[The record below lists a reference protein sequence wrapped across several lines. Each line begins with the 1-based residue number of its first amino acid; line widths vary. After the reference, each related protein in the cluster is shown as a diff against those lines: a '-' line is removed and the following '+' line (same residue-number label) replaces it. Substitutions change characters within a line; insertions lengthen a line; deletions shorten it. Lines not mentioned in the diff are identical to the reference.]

1 MGELQN
7 QLEDGIQKLIRALA
21 DAKTAEALLEGCA
34 AICDAFDV
42 YIKPLD
48 KKTERSSVH
57 NELRHLEEQLRNQD
71 DPAGALLL
79 IVQLLHVKESKSLL
93 YCTNRCLNEAISLL
107 CQNEAIAEEL
117 REQIKAFGQMVTKH
131 HSLGEE
137 AEEQQQVATEL
148 EAELVLLKAAVFPKD
163 K

>member
-79 IVQLLHVKESKSLL
+79 VVQLLHVKESKSLL
-93 YCTNRCLNEAISLL
+93 YCTNRCLNEAVSSL
-107 CQNEAIAEEL
+107 CSNDSIAESIRDL
-117 REQIKAFGQMVTKH
+117 VKAFGKLVTKRH
-131 HSLGEE
+131 ALSEDSQ
-137 AEEQQQVATEL
+137 EQQHVATEL
-148 EAELVLLKAAVFPKD
+148 EAELVVLKAAVLPKD